1 MLNEIKRTEQ
11 WRCIQKGDTQ
21 AVRQEFDLL
30 PKEEIRQ
37 SLLEE
42 QHYLC
47 AYCMKRIK
55 NDGLHTT
62 IEHWEPLSVN
72 KDKALEYDNML
83 AVCDGGRKADLTG
96 NVQRILCCDEM
107 MKTSGRGLLFRLRWT
122 VVRRRAPGRSGR
134 AWSS

>member
-1 MLNEIKRTEQ
+1 MALHPKR
-11 WRCIQKGDTQ
+11 RY
-21 AVRQEFDLL
+21 AVSQEFDLL

-42 QHYLC
+42 QRYLC

-55 NDGLHTT
+55 NDGLHIT

-96 NVQRILCCDEM
+96 NVQRILCCDASKDE
-107 MKTSGRGLLFRLRWT
+107 KEIAIDPTDISLLLI
-122 VVRRRAPGRSGR
+122 
-134 AWSS
+134 